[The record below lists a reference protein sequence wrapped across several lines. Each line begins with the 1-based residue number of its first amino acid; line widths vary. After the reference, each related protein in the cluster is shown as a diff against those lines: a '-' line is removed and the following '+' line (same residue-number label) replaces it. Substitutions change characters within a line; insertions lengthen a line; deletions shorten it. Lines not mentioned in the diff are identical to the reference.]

1 MVVFY
6 LNRGEEFTYLESKVL
21 PSLYFLLDGKGEF
34 RILTIMWE
42 MSFLSSNHP
51 LIIFSEGTVI
61 QIRELV
67 IALDSP
73 FLALLLHLILVL
85 VEDYHNL
92 QFAEK
97 N

>member
-42 MSFLSSNHP
+42 MSFLSSHHP

>member
-1 MVVFY
+1 
-6 LNRGEEFTYLESKVL
+6 
-21 PSLYFLLDGKGEF
+21 
-34 RILTIMWE
+34 MWE

-85 VEDYHNL
+85 VKYYHNL

-97 N
+97 NWSLVR

>member
-1 MVVFY
+1 
-6 LNRGEEFTYLESKVL
+6 
-21 PSLYFLLDGKGEF
+21 
-34 RILTIMWE
+34 
-42 MSFLSSNHP
+42 MSFLSSNHT

-85 VEDYHNL
+85 VKYYHNL